1 MCQGLPVTFTAADA
15 DDWWLRC
22 TGAAGAGSTTAAL
35 LRSTDAGRTWTTMS
49 AVTAWTGPSP
59 SDSRPI
65 AAESDGIAAGSS
77 RRVWLALDN
86 GLAESADGGKTWTL
100 AAGAAQ
106 GSGWTSFD
114 VWSATRAWLLD
125 PGNGLWQTTDGT
137 TWRPIGGAHLG
148 T

>member
-1 MCQGLPVTFTAADA
+1 
-15 DDWWLRC
+15 
-22 TGAAGAGSTTAAL
+22 
-35 LRSTDAGRTWTTMS
+35 MS
-49 AVTAWTGPSP
+49 AVTRLDRPVP
-59 SDSRPI
+59 ERSRPI
-65 AAESDGIAAGSS
+65 TAESDGIAAGSS

-86 GLAESADGGKTWTL
+86 GLAESADGGKSWTL

-148 T
+148 S